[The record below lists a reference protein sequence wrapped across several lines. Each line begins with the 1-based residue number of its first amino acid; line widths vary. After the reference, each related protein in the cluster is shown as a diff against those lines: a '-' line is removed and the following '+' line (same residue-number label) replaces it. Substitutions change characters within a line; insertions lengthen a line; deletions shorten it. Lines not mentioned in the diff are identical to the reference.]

1 MRFLPG
7 RLESYVLARTTAGVA
22 GALALLG
29 SVAMLIDFVDNSRN
43 VGTRAEVGFGEL
55 LLLTLEKTPQTILV
69 LLPFVFLFG
78 TLAAFVSLNRRSE
91 LIAMR
96 AAGVSAWRF
105 IFPAASVA
113 FLVGLITAT
122 ALNPLAAM
130 LNAQFERSRAV
141 YLEGYSASSP
151 KQIWLRQGD
160 ARNEMI
166 IRAKGYDQQGGVVR
180 LEDVS
185 LFIYSRDEH
194 GALQFSR
201 RVEADE
207 ARLNAGFWRLTG
219 VREATPGAG
228 SIRSEGLSIPSTLD
242 SQAALERFTT
252 PEAIAFWRLP
262 QAIAQTEAA
271 GFSATA
277 YRIRLWQLLA
287 TPLMFAAMSV
297 LAAAFSLRLM
307 RLGGLAGLAISG
319 VALGFA
325 FFFFNQLC
333 GALGKA
339 GTLPPPL
346 AAAAPP
352 LLALLAG
359 LTLLCYT
366 EDG

>member
-1 MRFLPG
+1 MRLIPG
-7 RLESYVLARTTAGVA
+7 KIESYVLARTGVGVG

-29 SVAMLIDFVDNSRN
+29 SVALLIDFVENSRN
-43 VGTRAEVGFGEL
+43 VGARAEVSFAEL
-55 LLLTLEKTPQTILV
+55 LGLTLLKTPQTILI
-69 LLPFVFLFG
+69 LLPFIFLFG

-91 LIAMR
+91 LVAMR

-105 IFPAASVA
+105 IFPAAAAA
-113 FLVGLITAT
+113 FLAGLITAT

-130 LNAQFERSRAV
+130 MGARFEQTRAGL
-141 YLEGYSASSP
+141 LEGYNVSAP

-160 ARNEMI
+160 SHNEMI
-166 IRAKGYDQQGGVVR
+166 IRALSHDQQDGVVR
-180 LEDVS
+180 LKGVS
-185 LFIYSRDEH
+185 LFIYSRNDD
-194 GALQFSR
+194 GTLQFAR

-207 ARLNAGFWRLTG
+207 ARLNAGFWRLKS

-228 SIRSEGLSIPSTLD
+228 SIRSESLSIPSTLD
-242 SQAALERFTT
+242 SQAAMERFTT
-252 PEAIAFWRLP
+252 PEAVAFWRLP

-277 YRIRLWQLLA
+277 YKMRLWQLLA
-287 TPLMFAAMSV
+287 TPLMFAAMSI

-307 RLGGLAGLAISG
+307 RLGGLSGLAISG